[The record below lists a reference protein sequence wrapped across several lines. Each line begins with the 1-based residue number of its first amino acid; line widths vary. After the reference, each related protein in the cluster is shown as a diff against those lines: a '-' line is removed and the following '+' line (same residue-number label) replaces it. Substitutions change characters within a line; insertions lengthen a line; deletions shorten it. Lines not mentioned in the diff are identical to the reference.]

1 MWLGA
6 RAAVIFLGVAVALQ
20 YLLPP
25 NRGDLTVEEYCENF
39 NFYLDMVDPDSP
51 EILDA
56 TGRWVL
62 RDEGWGVTYF
72 EPLGPLYCSDLVFGT
87 SEDGWVTWIQF
98 SETAYT
104 DYVYIGQSYALA
116 AALALAGAQRDFNCF
131 TFDAAG
137 WAEFWEDTRDQFQG
151 ECRGIYITQQVER
164 QGYDGQGQF
173 LQAVGEN
180 PRFRRTVTL
189 SLEGSETR

>member
-131 TFDAAG
+131 TFDAAAG
-137 WAEFWEDTRDQFQG
+137 RSSG
-151 ECRGIYITQQVER
+151 RIRGIS
-164 QGYDGQGQF
+164 
-173 LQAVGEN
+173 
-180 PRFRRTVTL
+180 FR
-189 SLEGSETR
+189 GSAGGFTSPSRWSGRAMTGRASFCRP